1 MSRKHVQFQP
11 KLSVQTFHLAHNQR
25 SVGQPAFSIIFP
37 SNSELIGCFLQ
48 PPDEAALPV
57 VIKKAYLKELSPNNP
72 KEPLHSANVDQ
83 C

>member
-25 SVGQPAFSIIFP
+25 SIGQPAFSIIFP
-37 SNSELIGCFLQ
+37 SSSELIGCFLQ

-57 VIKKAYLKELSPNNP
+57 VIKKAYLKELSSSNP
-72 KEPLHSANVDQ
+72 KEPLHSANVDTF
-83 C
+83 